1 MSLNFL
7 NFNFK
12 LLKFFYS
19 FLLKDYD
26 QFIKNNL
33 IVFNNSI
40 SIKSKYY
47 FSLFFY
53 NYKIFDYVINVYKFK
68 NLYKTSF
75 SLNKA
80 SIYLNTYLSTYVL

>member
-26 QFIKNNL
+26 QFINNNIIIL
-33 IVFNNSI
+33 NSI
-40 SIKSKYY
+40 SIGSNYY
-47 FSLFFY
+47 FSLFFD
-53 NYKIFDYVINVYKFK
+53 NYKIFDYLINVYKFK